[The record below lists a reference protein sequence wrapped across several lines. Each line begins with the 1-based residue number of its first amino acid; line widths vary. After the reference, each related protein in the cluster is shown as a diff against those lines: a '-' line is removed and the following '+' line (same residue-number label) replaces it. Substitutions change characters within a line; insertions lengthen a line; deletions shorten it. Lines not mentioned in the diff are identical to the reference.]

1 MRTANQYASSIDE
14 WCKIMEKDNNS
25 GYANSWLLGDV
36 NTNEIARLELSL
48 KYVGFEQLQ
57 VILFIC
63 HVAQSTF
70 MGKYERIFA
79 ILIFN
84 K

>member
-14 WCKIMEKDNNS
+14 WCKIMKKENNG

-48 KYVGFEQLQ
+48 KYVGFEQRQ
-57 VILFIC
+57 VILFIYR
-63 HVAQSTF
+63 VTQSTSRN
-70 MGKYERIFA
+70 KWRKN
-79 ILIFN
+79 LCDFN
-84 K
+84 I